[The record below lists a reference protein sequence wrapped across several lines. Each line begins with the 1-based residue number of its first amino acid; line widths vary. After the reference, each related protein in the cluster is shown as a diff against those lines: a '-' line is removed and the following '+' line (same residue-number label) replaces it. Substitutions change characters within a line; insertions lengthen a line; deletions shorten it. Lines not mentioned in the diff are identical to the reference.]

1 MFFAKLDNILD
12 ITAKQLDERFQFQK
26 TAMAKQFLSGVSFFV
41 VISGY
46 AGSCP

>member
-26 TAMAKQFLSGVSFFV
+26 TAMAKQFLLMKYLWGRRRKT
-41 VISGY
+41 
-46 AGSCP
+46 